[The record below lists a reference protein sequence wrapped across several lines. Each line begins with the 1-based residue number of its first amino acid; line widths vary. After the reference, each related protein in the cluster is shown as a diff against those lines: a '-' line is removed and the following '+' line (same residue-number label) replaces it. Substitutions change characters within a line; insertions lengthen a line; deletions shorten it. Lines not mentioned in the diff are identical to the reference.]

1 MFNKKFLISFAVL
14 FSLFFASIP
23 TVTDAVFHGLVPCG
37 HNAISSEGAA
47 SPPPL
52 DSPNYYGRCTICDL
66 FILANKVMTQ
76 LRNWIFI
83 TAVVI
88 IAIAGVMYIV
98 SVGNESMTSMAKT
111 AIKAA
116 LIGAV
121 IILVAWLAIS
131 SLLLAM
137 AVKDDAVSEDGVGL
151 ILERGDGNVITGW
164 QFNCGNGGGDAE
176 E

>member
-1 MFNKKFLISFAVL
+1 MIL
-14 FSLFFASIP
+14 FSLVFVSVP
-23 TVTDAVFHGLVPCG
+23 MVTDAAGLVPCG
-37 HNAISSEGAA
+37 HTKNAKSPAA
-47 SPPPL
+47 PV

-66 FILANKVMTQ
+66 FILANKIMTQ
-76 LRNWIFI
+76 LRNWIII

-88 IAIAGVMYIV
+88 IVIAGVMYIV

-116 LIGAV
+116 LIGAT

-137 AVKDDAVSEDGVGL
+137 AVKDDAVNDAGVGL
-151 ILERGDGNVITGW
+151 ILDRVAPGGVITGW
-164 QFNCGNGGGDAE
+164 KFQCS
-176 E
+176 